1 MTHTQPPPEP
11 VATPE
16 FHDSS
21 PNGLHACIVQEV
33 GQVRQA
39 TGELLGLVVVAE
51 GDRRRA
57 HQFAAL
63 VPQLREANANLMR
76 ATFDAQDS
84 QAAAEERSRTQTEFL
99 SMLAHELRNPLQP
112 VMLANDRLGRLAA
125 LHPDLPMLH
134 GIIGRQL
141 VHLAHLVDDLLD
153 ASRVSSGKLLI
164 DPHLQPLLGILD
176 AAVEISRPAFDKQR
190 QSLLYQP
197 PPASLVVFGDSVRLT
212 QVFSNL
218 LLNASKFTRVQGSI
232 RLGARIVGNLVQV
245 TVNDNGVGIALDAQ
259 PHIFDLFT
267 QGPHPAGLAPA
278 GLGIGLSL
286 VRTITELHG
295 GTVRVHSAGVGA
307 GSEFTVSLP
316 LPVAA

>member
-11 VATPE
+11 ELPDLVEATE
-16 FHDSS
+16 
-21 PNGLHACIVQEV
+21 I
-33 GQVRQA
+33 
-39 TGELLGLVVVAE
+39 
-51 GDRRRA
+51 DRRRV
-57 HQFAAL
+57 HQYAAL

-99 SMLAHELRNPLQP
+99 STLAHELRNPLQP
-112 VMLANDRLGRLAA
+112 IMLANDRIGRLSS

-134 GIIGRQL
+134 GIIGRQ
-141 VHLAHLVDDLLD
+141 VAHLARLVDDLLD

-164 DPHLQPLLGILD
+164 ERNLQPLVGILD
-176 AAVEISRPAFDKQR
+176 AAVELSRHAFDNHR
-190 QSLLYQP
+190 QELLYEP
-197 PPASLVVFGDSVRLT
+197 PPAWLVVSGDRVRLI

-218 LLNASKFTRVQGSI
+218 LLNASKFTRVQGRI
-232 RLGARIVGNLVQV
+232 RLGARVAGNFVEV
-245 TVNDNGVGIALDAQ
+245 TVNDNGVGIPLEAQ
-259 PHIFDLFT
+259 LNIFDLFT

-295 GTVRVHSAGVGA
+295 GTVRVHSAGSGS
-307 GSEFTVSLP
+307 GSEFNVSLP
-316 LPVAA
+316 LPLVA